1 MAASEASSGADEA
14 DWRLDATDKE
24 TVRLW
29 DGWMDVVVV
38 AGWFAGVFRPWLTL
52 ADHPDN
58 SNNSNNG
65 NNSNNSN
72 NGSNSRAAWLSQ
84 RSAASLAYSAL
95 DPGAK
100 GEPERNS
107 AGLNGSGKALDL

>member
-58 SNNSNNG
+58 SNNG
-65 NNSNNSN
+65 NNA
-72 NGSNSRAAWLSQ
+72 SNSRAAWLSQ